1 MNLIFPFRKSTIKS
15 EKSLSKTKLAI
26 QSHMEETDTSK
37 VFTAGQK
44 SKGKW
49 FAGKALEDGFI
60 LIDIP
65 EEGNSRPTMG
75 RSEIKF
81 DNGKIIIRTGMHP
94 RSLFRISIILLLL
107 FLILFNAF
115 FWNKEGISDTSIVIM
130 SVIPAVVF
138 ASFFRFAAQAHEEIE
153 SKLRKLL
160 RDQE

>member
-1 MNLIFPFRKSTIKS
+1 MNLIFPFRKSTIAS
-15 EKSLSKTKLAI
+15 DKSLSKIKQAI
-26 QSHMEETDTSK
+26 QSHMEETDTQK
-37 VFTAGQK
+37 VFAASSK

-49 FAGKALEDGFI
+49 FAGKTVENGFI

-65 EEGNSRPTMG
+65 EEGNARPTMG
-75 RSEIKF
+75 RSEVKF
-81 DNGKIIIRTGMHP
+81 ETGKIIIRTGMHP
-94 RSLFRISIILLLL
+94 RSLLRISIILLLL
-107 FLILFNAF
+107 FLFLFNAF

-153 SKLRKLL
+153 SKLKKAV